1 MSDLDLDTE
10 ALRRAGSALAD
21 VAQAFAAANVTA
33 RDLRDVL
40 GHDGLADALGG
51 FALGWDD
58 ARAALVTDVEIL
70 ADACTRVGEAFEDVD
85 AQLAGAGG
93 PRGTPGAAGS
103 GRAV

>member
-1 MSDLDLDTE
+1 MSDLDLDTA
-10 ALRRAGSALAD
+10 ALRRAGAALAD
-21 VAQAFAAANVTA
+21 VARAFAGANVTA

-58 ARAALVTDVEIL
+58 ARALLVTDVEAL

-85 AQLAGAGG
+85 ARLAGAGG
-93 PRGTPGAAGS
+93 PRATPGPAGS